1 MGVTSSRAHHKDGRA
16 SEKQE
21 VREEKSDS
29 ESSEHGELQNRS
41 HTRIFSVCSLVRPP
55 DDQPNKDPADDDLSI
70 KNENL
75 KCHQN
80 NSMAFY

>member
-1 MGVTSSRAHHKDGRA
+1 MGVNSNRAHHKDSRA

-55 DDQPNKDPADDDLSI
+55 DDQPNKDPADDDLNFCEKGSR
-70 KNENL
+70 
-75 KCHQN
+75 C
-80 NSMAFY
+80 